1 MSEDDLLCPER
12 EQLWPLYG
20 DLYNEVVYID
30 HQVLILEI
38 VFPALTFQA
47 PVQVLKS
54 HLLRHEVLKKLIFFH
69 QRKLTFNI
77 NSKYF

>member
-20 DLYNEVVYID
+20 DLYNEGVYID

-54 HLLRHEVLKKLIFFH
+54 HLLRHEVLKKIDF
-69 QRKLTFNI
+69 TFTNE
-77 NSKYF
+77 N

>member
-38 VFPALTFQA
+38 VFPTLTFQA
-47 PVQVLKS
+47 PVQV
-54 HLLRHEVLKKLIFFH
+54 
-69 QRKLTFNI
+69 
-77 NSKYF
+77 